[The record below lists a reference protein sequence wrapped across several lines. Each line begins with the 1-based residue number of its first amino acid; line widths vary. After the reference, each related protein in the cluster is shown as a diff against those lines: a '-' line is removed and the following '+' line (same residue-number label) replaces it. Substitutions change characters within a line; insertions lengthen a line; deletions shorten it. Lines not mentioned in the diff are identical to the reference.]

1 MLSYIEYLNLPTFAA
16 IVLVALFLVL
26 QLIGEILEVK
36 GRAVPEFVKIRK
48 YFARRRM
55 EREAI
60 KNMPETLKN
69 VQALLDEVNS
79 HYTQDNI
86 MMRDK
91 WIEKVNCKLEQNDE
105 LFSELSKKLDMNRE
119 DIIDF
124 IIDNKR
130 SAIINFAYI
139 AADENAFI
147 TREQYNRIFK
157 TYKEYEDIIKAN
169 NRTNGEI
176 DVAYR
181 IINESYEYRMKT
193 HTFGENLRGYDI

>member
-16 IVLVALFLVL
+16 IILVALFLVL

-139 AADENAFI
+139 AADEDAFI

-181 IINESYEYRMKT
+181 IINESYEHRMKT